1 MLNFVFGR
9 SGFGKTEYCF
19 NEIKKLVDSGKNN
32 IVLITPEQYNFTAE
46 KKLLN
51 MLGESGIKNVR
62 NLSFT
67 RLVNEV
73 AKYCG
78 GTPYPVLSVGAKAA
92 LMKKAIDSVTDELV
106 LFGKKTGRPA
116 FIT

>member
-46 KKLLN
+46 KK
-51 MLGESGIKNVR
+51 
-62 NLSFT
+62 T
-67 RLVNEV
+67 
-73 AKYCG
+73 A
-78 GTPYPVLSVGAKAA
+78 
-92 LMKKAIDSVTDELV
+92 
-106 LFGKKTGRPA
+106 
-116 FIT
+116 